1 LGHPPLYDGRKRSD
15 FLPWLTQV
23 KAKLVVDMST
33 DTDLTQFWYIHGRLE
48 GRAAQQVQPWISTL
62 LLNNTLQ
69 FQTNL
74 VSQIIDRLKTAYDNP
89 EARADA
95 ANKLH
100 SLRQGTKLFST
111 FHAEFDR
118 TLLEAG
124 GLDWTDDV
132 KKTFLSNGISFPLAN
147 ALVAT
152 PVPASYDDYVA
163 LLTTTS
169 QNIERAKLRQSGPL
183 TRGNQHQQTRT
194 PKGDSMDWE
203 PTTATRLAATQKQ
216 DLRTDQ
222 RPQAKWVSA
231 KELTRRRQQ
240 RLCFRCGKDGHMIEN
255 CPLAPAVRPDRRTTV
270 ASAASSSKPRIEE
283 VEDSSDS
290 EAGEGKDKLSS

>member
-1 LGHPPLYDGRKRSD
+1 MYDGRKRSD

-23 KAKLVVDMST
+23 KAKLIVDMNT
-33 DTDLTQFWYIHGRLE
+33 DPDLTQFWYIHGRLE

-69 FQTNL
+69 SQTNL
-74 VSQIIDRLKTAYDNP
+74 VGQIIDRLKTAYDNP

-95 ANKLH
+95 SNKLH

-124 GLDWTDDV
+124 GLDWSDDV
-132 KKTFLSNGISFPLAN
+132 KKTFLSNGISFALAN

-169 QNIERAKLRQSGPL
+169 QNIERAKLRQHGAS
-183 TRGNQHQQTRT
+183 TRGYQHQQTRA

-203 PTTATRLAATQKQ
+203 PTAATRLAATQKQ

-231 KELTRRRQQ
+231 KEISRRRQN
-240 RLCFRCGKDGHMIEN
+240 RLCFRCGKGGHMIQE
-255 CPLAPAVRPDRRTTV
+255 CLCSPAVKPDHRTTV
-270 ASAASSSKPRIEE
+270 ASTSSSPKPRIEE

-290 EAGEGKDKLSS
+290 EASEGKDKLSP